1 MTTSPSTP
9 SVSVGNVYLLFPSMP
24 SYYTYD
30 QIYFPNQTYPTGT
43 KLIVPPVGS
52 AISGNGTS
60 PNVLSIVT
68 ALDSTTYEPTLT
80 PFYMPT
86 NQDGFGMSSI
96 INYGNILFRAYYDT
110 RTSPYTLYID
120 SKLIFLGGEP
130 STYTLTRYPS
140 TSNATV
146 VSLYYNENGVFS
158 GNSVPMVQITSST
171 NEWYCQTCN
180 IDFIPQ
186 QDEELLITVYNETGA
201 EVATC
206 SVFCTPANVINTALN
221 YKPKIQ
227 NLTVKGTQPLS
238 TGGFYLYEQQTFSDL
253 ALYGELTFTDGTTQ
267 QITVDNV
274 QTFLFGQN
282 DFVASYSGL
291 KQPMLMKYN
300 LSPNQTVSANPA
312 SGTEVTSSS
321 ISVPFTVTVVANQL
335 AAPIKLSVIPQWNLG
350 TSSYELQYYYYST
363 DHNRATNV
371 TNFVTIPNG
380 TFTGNNFTTWQSF
393 SFTIDMNNV
402 DPVNYPSFAP
412 YTQNVALKF
421 QPPAALVRYLIADSL
436 SSTIIYG
443 ADSSACRRPV
453 LYCDTSTNQYFL
465 SSLLFQNSA
474 AILQAFYYNAS
485 PPYNTNTETAPPVP
499 THFTVRNPNTGGLIL
514 TSPIPLTNYTSAFS
528 LVNGS
533 DGYYVG
539 GTVIV
544 EFLQISGDSST
555 YILYGVPVDV
565 HEATYIGPS
574 ST

>member
-1 MTTSPSTP
+1 M
-9 SVSVGNVYLLFPSMP
+9 
-24 SYYTYD
+24 
-30 QIYFPNQTYPTGT
+30 
-43 KLIVPPVGS
+43 
-52 AISGNGTS
+52 
-60 PNVLSIVT
+60 
-68 ALDSTTYEPTLT
+68 
-80 PFYMPT
+80 
-86 NQDGFGMSSI
+86 
-96 INYGNILFRAYYDT
+96 
-110 RTSPYTLYID
+110 
-120 SKLIFLGGEP
+120 
-130 STYTLTRYPS
+130 
-140 TSNATV
+140 
-146 VSLYYNENGVFS
+146 
-158 GNSVPMVQITSST
+158 
-171 NEWYCQTCN
+171 
-180 IDFIPQ
+180 
-186 QDEELLITVYNETGA
+186 
-201 EVATC
+201 
-206 SVFCTPANVINTALN
+206 
-221 YKPKIQ
+221 
-227 NLTVKGTQPLS
+227 
-238 TGGFYLYEQQTFSDL
+238 
-253 ALYGELTFTDGTTQ
+253 
-267 QITVDNV
+267 DNV

-312 SGTEVTSSS
+312 PGTEVTTSS

-350 TSSYELQYYYYST
+350 TSSYELQFYYYST

-380 TFTGNNFTTWQSF
+380 VFTGNNFTTWQSF

-436 SSTIIYG
+436 SSSVIYG

-485 PPYNTNTETAPPVP
+485 PPYNTNTETTPPVP
-499 THFTVRNPNTGGLIL
+499 THFTIRNPNTGGLIL

-574 ST
+574 NT

>member
-68 ALDSTTYEPTLT
+68 ALDSTTYAPTLT

-96 INYGNILFRAYYDT
+96 INYGNILFRAYYDI

-158 GNSVPMVQITSST
+158 GNSVPMVQTTSST

-253 ALYGELTFTDGTTQ
+253 ALYG
-267 QITVDNV
+267 
-274 QTFLFGQN
+274 
-282 DFVASYSGL
+282 
-291 KQPMLMKYN
+291 
-300 LSPNQTVSANPA
+300 
-312 SGTEVTSSS
+312 
-321 ISVPFTVTVVANQL
+321 
-335 AAPIKLSVIPQWNLG
+335 
-350 TSSYELQYYYYST
+350 
-363 DHNRATNV
+363 
-371 TNFVTIPNG
+371 
-380 TFTGNNFTTWQSF
+380 
-393 SFTIDMNNV
+393 
-402 DPVNYPSFAP
+402 
-412 YTQNVALKF
+412 
-421 QPPAALVRYLIADSL
+421 
-436 SSTIIYG
+436 
-443 ADSSACRRPV
+443 
-453 LYCDTSTNQYFL
+453 
-465 SSLLFQNSA
+465 
-474 AILQAFYYNAS
+474 
-485 PPYNTNTETAPPVP
+485 
-499 THFTVRNPNTGGLIL
+499 
-514 TSPIPLTNYTSAFS
+514 
-528 LVNGS
+528 
-533 DGYYVG
+533 
-539 GTVIV
+539 
-544 EFLQISGDSST
+544 
-555 YILYGVPVDV
+555 
-565 HEATYIGPS
+565 
-574 ST
+574 